1 MALQRVRGQL
11 RSAGSGKFS
20 TIHGLDQGAKSLHTH
35 LTVSES
41 FCARG
46 GTPTSGRVER
56 LDGGLV
62 RRTPASIL
70 TESEAWMAPLIRDR
84 RGSAGV
90 YPTPLY
96 PVH

>member
-41 FCARG
+41 FCARESALKTEG
-46 GTPTSGRVER
+46 GVEVFFRKVKRPPCTLICLPEGLLESR
-56 LDGGLV
+56 LG
-62 RRTPASIL
+62 
-70 TESEAWMAPLIRDR
+70 PL
-84 RGSAGV
+84 
-90 YPTPLY
+90 P
-96 PVH
+96 